1 MKRWL
6 VLGSALALATSA
18 FSYETVSIRRG
29 SVIPIVFESSLNSNN
44 ARTGD
49 RIFARVDRDR
59 DLPDGLRL
67 EGRVVRVE
75 RPRDDRGRS
84 DRDRDDRRATA
95 VQVEFTRIEV
105 DRGEWRRIDAVPV
118 KLNDR
123 DYRRTSNGRLEAR
136 RMPKREEYVAGGVI
150 GGFLLGSLI
159 KKPFEGTFTGALV
172 GILLSETEGR
182 NGSATIIERGQKMG
196 ALLRDDLRLNLRDW
210 NPRDRDFDFR
220 DRDDR
225 DEFPWREDDRF
236 EDEVRFRVGGRPL
249 EFQRGEKPYREGRT
263 WMVPLN
269 ETARQLGLSS
279 DYDDRTGRIF
289 VEGDDIVAVLR
300 ANQREYRFNGSK
312 RTLDEA
318 VDVRSG
324 QVFVP
329 LSLFE
334 KFFDED

>member
-6 VLGSALALATSA
+6 VLGSAVALATSA
-18 FSYETVSIRRG
+18 FSYEMVSIRRG
-29 SVIPIVFESSLNSNN
+29 TVIPIVFESSLNSNN

-49 RIFARVDRDR
+49 RVFARVDRDR

-75 RPRDDRGRS
+75 RSGNDRSRS
-84 DRDRDDRRATA
+84 DRRATA
-95 VQVEFTRIEV
+95 VQVEFNRIEV

-123 DYRRTSNGRLEAR
+123 DFRRTSSGRLEAR
-136 RMPKREEYVAGGVI
+136 RMPRREEYVAGGVI
-150 GGFLLGSLI
+150 GGLLLGSLI
-159 KKPFEGTFTGALV
+159 KKPFEGTFAGALV

-196 ALLRDDLRLNLRDW
+196 ALLREDLRLDLRGW
-210 NPRDRDFDFR
+210 GPRDRDFEFR
-220 DRDDR
+220 DDDDR
-225 DEFPWREDDRF
+225 EEYPWRDEDRF
-236 EDEVRFRVGGRPL
+236 EDDLRLRVGGKTL
-249 EFQRGEKPYREGRT
+249 EFSRNERPYREGRT
-263 WMVPLN
+263 WMVPLE
-269 ETARQLGLSS
+269 ETARQLGLSA
-279 DYDDRTGRIF
+279 DYDARTGRVF

-300 ANQREYRFNGSK
+300 ANQREYRLNGSK
-312 RTLDEA
+312 RTLEQA
-318 VDVRSG
+318 VELRSE